1 MKRELVIE
9 SGEAA
14 DRIALLEDG
23 DLVEAYLELRRHP
36 SQVEG
41 IYRGRVAGKT
51 AAGDGFVEFGDGPTG
66 FLNGRDLPTGSPA
79 LQEGAADRAGGARQL
94 SGQAGPLTA
103 RPKIAGRLAVFQ
115 PDGETV
121 RAPRSLRDHPEI
133 ETLIDTVDG
142 SLLGEEGVV
151 LRTRAADAGAD
162 AVVDEVRRLRGVWSS
177 IRDMEDDIV
186 LSPPVSLVEGFM
198 RDIPAGDWS
207 RIVATGGAVPFV
219 QSCIGRWAP
228 EAADRLVAHHRTVG
242 PFAGMGL
249 EDAWQEA
256 FEPLVRLPSG
266 GELVIEPT
274 QALVAIDVDA
284 GNAGQGPL
292 HVNLEA
298 AAAAAREIRLR
309 NLSGQAVIDFISLSR
324 GEDRNQ
330 VLRRLRERCAADRS
344 VFVHGYSKLGLVEL
358 TRRRRRRSLP
368 EARALLEAE
377 EGARY

>member
-9 SGEAA
+9 TGEAA

-23 DLVEAYLELRRHP
+23 DLTEAYLELKRHP

-51 AAGDGFVEFGDGPTG
+51 AGGDGFVEFGDGSTG
-66 FLNGRDLPTGSPA
+66 FLNGRDLPVGSPPIR
-79 LQEGAADRAGGARQL
+79 EGQRLIVQVERDSFPGKLAR
-94 SGQAGPLTA
+94 LTA
-103 RPKIAGRLAVFQ
+103 RPRIAGILAVFQ

-121 RAPRSLRDHPEI
+121 RAPRSLRDHPGI

-162 AVVDEVRRLRGVWSS
+162 AVVDEVRRLRDAWSS
-177 IRDMEDDIV
+177 IRDMEDDTV
-186 LSPPVSLVEGFM
+186 LSPPVSPVESFI
-198 RDIPAGDWS
+198 RDFPAGDWS
-207 RIVATGGAVPFV
+207 QIVAAGGSVPFV

-228 EAADRLVAHHRTVG
+228 EAADRVAAHHRTVG
-242 PFAGMGL
+242 PFDGMGL
-249 EDAWQEA
+249 EDAWQAA

-274 QALVAIDVDA
+274 QALVAIDVNA
-284 GNAGQGPL
+284 GSSGQGPL
-292 HVNLEA
+292 QVNLEA

-377 EGARY
+377 EG

>member
-9 SGEAA
+9 SGDAA

-23 DLVEAYLELRRHP
+23 ELTEAYLELKRHP
-36 SQVEG
+36 SRVEG

-51 AAGDGFVEFGDGPTG
+51 AGGDGFIEFGDGSAG
-66 FLNGRDLPTGSPA
+66 FLNGRDLPMGSPA
-79 LQEGAADRAGGARQL
+79 LQEGQRLIVQVERDSFPGKLAR
-94 SGQAGPLTA
+94 LTA
-103 RPKIAGRLAVFQ
+103 RPRIAGCLAVFQ

-121 RAPRSLRDHPEI
+121 RAPQSLRDHPEV

-162 AVVDEVRRLRGVWSS
+162 AVVEEVRRLRGVWSS
-177 IRDMEDDIV
+177 IRDMEDDTV
-186 LSPPVSLVEGFM
+186 LSPPVTLVESFI
-198 RDIPAGDWS
+198 RDVPAGDWS
-207 RIVATGGAVPFV
+207 QIVVTGGAVPFV
-219 QSCIGRWAP
+219 RSCIDRWAP
-228 EAADRLVAHHRTVG
+228 EAADRLAAHHRTAG

-249 EDAWQEA
+249 EDAWQAA

-266 GELVIEPT
+266 GELIIEPT
-274 QALVAIDVDA
+274 QALVAIDVNA

-309 NLSGQAVIDFISLSR
+309 NLSGQAVIDFISLPR
-324 GEDRNQ
+324 GEDRNR

-368 EARALLEAE
+368 EARALLDAE
-377 EGARY
+377 DGD

>member
-23 DLVEAYLELRRHP
+23 DLAEACLEVKRHP
-36 SQVEG
+36 SRVEG

-51 AAGDGFVEFGDGPTG
+51 AGGDGFVEFGDGPAG
-66 FLNGRDLPTGSPA
+66 FLNGRDLPTGSPP
-79 LQEGAADRAGGARQL
+79 LREGQRLIVQVERDSFPGKLAR
-94 SGQAGPLTA
+94 LTA
-103 RPKIAGRLAVFQ
+103 RPRIAGRLAVFQ

-121 RAPRSLRDHPEI
+121 RAPRSLREHPDVEA
-133 ETLIDTVDG
+133 LIDTVDG

-162 AVVDEVRRLRGVWSS
+162 AVVDEVRRLRGAWSS
-177 IRDMEDDIV
+177 IRDIEGDTV
-186 LSPPVSLVEGFM
+186 LSPPVSPVEGLV

-207 RIVATGGAVPFV
+207 QIVVTGGSVPFV
-219 QSCIGRWAP
+219 QSCVDRWAP
-228 EAADRLVAHHRTVG
+228 EAADRVVAHHQTAG

-274 QALVAIDVDA
+274 QALVAIDVNA

-309 NLSGQAVIDFISLSR
+309 NLSGQAVVDFISLSR

-344 VFVHGYSKLGLVEL
+344 VYVHGYSKLGLVEL

-368 EARALLEAE
+368 EAQALLEAE
-377 EGARY
+377 EGD

>member
-9 SGEAA
+9 SGGPA

-23 DLVEAYLELRRHP
+23 DLTEAYLELRRHP

-51 AAGDGFVEFGDGPTG
+51 AGGDGFIEFGDGSTG
-66 FLNGRDLPTGSPA
+66 FLNGRDLPMGSPT
-79 LQEGAADRAGGARQL
+79 LQEGQWLIVQVERDSFPGKLAR
-94 SGQAGPLTA
+94 LTA
-103 RPKIAGRLAVFQ
+103 KPQIAGCLAVFL

-121 RAPRSLRDHPEI
+121 RAPRSLRDHPEV
-133 ETLIDTVDG
+133 ESLIDTVDG

-151 LRTRAADAGAD
+151 LRTRARDAGAD
-162 AVVDEVRRLRGVWSS
+162 AVVEEVRRLRDVWSS
-177 IRDMEDDIV
+177 IRDIKDDTV
-186 LSPPVSLVEGFM
+186 LSPPVSPVESYI
-198 RDIPAGDWS
+198 RDIPAQDWS
-207 RIVATGGAVPFV
+207 QIVVTGGSVPFV
-219 QSCIGRWAP
+219 QSRIDRWAP
-228 EAADRLVAHHRTVG
+228 EAADRLVAHHQTVG
-242 PFAGMGL
+242 PFGSMGL

-256 FEPLVRLPSG
+256 FETLVRLPSG
-266 GELVIEPT
+266 GELIIEPT
-274 QALVAIDVDA
+274 QALVAIDVNA
-284 GNAGQGPL
+284 RNAGQGPL

-344 VFVHGYSKLGLVEL
+344 TFVHGYSKLGLVEL
-358 TRRRRRRSLP
+358 TRRRRRRSLL
-368 EARALLEAE
+368 EARALLGAE
-377 EGARY
+377 EGD

>member
-9 SGEAA
+9 TGEAA

-23 DLVEAYLELRRHP
+23 DLAEAYLELRRHP

-51 AAGDGFVEFGDGPTG
+51 AGGDGFVEFGDGSTG
-66 FLNGRDLPTGSPA
+66 FLNGRDLPVGSPA
-79 LQEGAADRAGGARQL
+79 LQEGQRLIVQVERDSFPGKLAR
-94 SGQAGPLTA
+94 LTA
-103 RPKIAGRLAVFQ
+103 RPRIAGILAVFQ

-121 RAPRSLRDHPEI
+121 RAPRSLRDHPGI

-162 AVVDEVRRLRGVWSS
+162 AVVDEVRRLRGAWSS
-177 IRDMEDDIV
+177 IRDMEDETV
-186 LSPPVSLVEGFM
+186 LSPPVSPVESFI

-207 RIVATGGAVPFV
+207 QIVATGASVPFV

-228 EAADRLVAHHRTVG
+228 EAADQVAAHHRTVG
-242 PFAGMGL
+242 PFDGMGL
-249 EDAWQEA
+249 EDAWQAA
-256 FEPLVRLPSG
+256 FEPLVQLPSG

-274 QALVAIDVDA
+274 QALVAIDVNA
-284 GNAGQGPL
+284 GSSGQGPL
-292 HVNLEA
+292 QVNLEA

-358 TRRRRRRSLP
+358 TRRRRRRSLL

-377 EGARY
+377 EG